1 MIIYLQPKTP
11 FSKAVPRSD
20 TLFGAI
26 CWSIRLLY
34 GEQELIDLLNGF
46 QENVAP
52 FVLSSVFPF
61 VQNIKGQK
69 FLFFPRP
76 MLPPKISEL
85 TSEEKYQEEK
95 KAKKA
100 KFVSQT
106 AFTAILNGSFKKEN
120 FIAHAGVLMTQGE
133 KDQLKPLAKFLVET
147 EVARNTINRLTNA
160 TVNLFHEPV
169 VATHN
174 YEKVAKLTGEIS
186 EKLTSGFYFL
196 VKIDSQFDQKLRPML
211 KAAISFL
218 QEKGFGG
225 NTSVGFGQCAV
236 EISDSLT
243 VANKAIF
250 PEIADAKQL
259 VTLSLMF
266 PNNADT
272 QNLTTNQEH
281 CYGQLERRKGFLESA
296 YVRGEIKQIWK
307 PTLFMFSE
315 GAVFPKDNNRQVYGK
330 LFEEEQRVGL
340 SFRVKING
348 LAYTVA
354 MKGDLADE

>member
-1 MIIYLQPKTP
+1 MIIYLQTKTP

-46 QENVAP
+46 QDNVAP
-52 FVLSSVFPF
+52 FVLSSIFPY
-61 VQNIKGQK
+61 VQNMKGQK

-76 MLPPKISEL
+76 MLPPKVSF
-85 TSEEKYQEEK
+85 TSKEEYEKQK

-106 AFTAILNGSFKKEN
+106 VFTAILDSSYEKKKDD
-120 FIAHAGVLMTQGE
+120 FIAHAGVLMTQAE

-147 EVARNTINRLTNA
+147 EVARNTVNRLTNA
-160 TVNLFHEPV
+160 TINLFHEPV

-174 YEKVAKLTGEIS
+174 YEKVAKLTGEVS

-243 VANKAIF
+243 VANKPLF
-250 PEIADAKQL
+250 PNYSDGKQL

-266 PNNADT
+266 PNDADK
-272 QNLTTNQEH
+272 QHLTANQEH

-330 LFEEEQRVGL
+330 LFEEEQRAGL

-354 MKGDLADE
+354 MKKEV

>member
-34 GEQELIDLLNGF
+34 GEQELTNLLANF
-46 QENVAP
+46 QDNVAP
-52 FVLSSVFPF
+52 FVLSSIFPF
-61 VQNIKGQK
+61 VQNMKGQK

-85 TSEEKYQEEK
+85 TSEEKYQKEK

-106 AFTAILNGSFKKEN
+106 VFAEMLNGRYEEKKDS
-120 FIAHAGVLMTQGE
+120 FIAYAGVLMTQAE
-133 KDQLKPLAKFLVET
+133 KNQLEPLNKLLVES

-160 TVNLFHEPV
+160 TINLFHEPV

-174 YEKVAKLTGEIS
+174 YEKVAKLTGEVS
-186 EKLTSGFYFL
+186 EKLTCGFYFL

-243 VANKAIF
+243 VANKPLF
-250 PEIADAKQL
+250 PNYSDGKQL

-266 PNNADT
+266 PNDADK
-272 QNLTTNQEH
+272 QHLTANQEH

-330 LFEEEQRVGL
+330 LFEEEQRAGL

-354 MKGDLADE
+354 MKKEV